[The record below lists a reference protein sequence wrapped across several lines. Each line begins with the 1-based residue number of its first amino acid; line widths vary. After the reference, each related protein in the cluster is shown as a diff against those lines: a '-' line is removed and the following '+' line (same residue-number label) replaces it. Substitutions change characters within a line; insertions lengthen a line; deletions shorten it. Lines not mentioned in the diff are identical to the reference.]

1 VPAAPAPNEEAMPRI
16 VYVNGS
22 FMPIEEARVPIMD
35 RGFLFADGI
44 YEVSAVLQGRLI
56 DNEPHLARLDRS
68 LKEIRIANPYS
79 AAQWTELEQE
89 LVRRNRL
96 SEGLV
101 YMQVTRGVAE
111 REYGF
116 PADATPTVMMF
127 TQPKTM
133 IGSPLADTG
142 ASVITVP
149 DLRWKR
155 RDIKSIGL
163 LAQVLA
169 KQAAAEAGV
178 NEAWMVEDGL
188 VTEGGSSTAF
198 IITTDRK
205 VVTRPLST
213 AVLPGITRLSVM
225 RLSQESGL
233 TIEERPFSVEEA
245 LAAAEAFY
253 TSASSLVM
261 PIVRIDGKPVADG
274 VPGVLTRRLRRTY
287 LEMAG
292 VAVGAAA

>member
-79 AAQWTELEQE
+79 AAQWTELEEE

-116 PADATPTVMMF
+116 PAEATPTVMMF

-133 IGSPLADTG
+133 IGSPLAETG

-178 NEAWMVEDGL
+178 AEAWMVEDGL
-188 VTEGGSSTAF
+188 ITEGGSSTAF
-198 IITTDRK
+198 ILTKDRK

-225 RLSQESGL
+225 RLAKENGL
-233 TIEERPFSVEEA
+233 TIEERAFSVEEA
-245 LAAAEAFY
+245 LSAAEAFL

-261 PIVRIDGKPVADG
+261 PVVSIDGKPVADG
-274 VPGVLTRRLRRTY
+274 KPGAMTRRLRRVY
-287 LEMAG
+287 LDMAG
-292 VAVGAAA
+292 VKAAAA